1 VSQVRRIYAEKRPG
15 YDVAAQQ
22 LCHEL
27 CEVFGTQEIERVRI
41 FQRYDVEGVSE
52 AALESAKGI
61 IFSEP
66 NVDMLYDEELPEMDA
81 RMLAVEYLPGQY
93 DQRADSAAQCLQLL
107 SPNEE
112 RPKVVCAKIYA
123 IEGNVDSR
131 MMDAIAA
138 HLINPVEARR
148 ASMDKPETLAMHA
161 DVPEDVANVEGFI
174 TMEDKALAQM
184 VKNLGMAM
192 SAEDLCFCRDYF
204 RDTEKRDPSITEL
217 RAIDTYW
224 SDHCRHTTF
233 LTAIDGFEFESGEF
247 AEPIKAAYELYI
259 DTRKDVYGERKK
271 DVSLM
276 DMATLGAKALRK
288 IGKLDDLDASDEINA
303 CSIVVTANVDG
314 KEEPWLIMFKN
325 ETHNHP
331 TEIEGFGGA
340 ATCLGGAIRDPL
352 SGRSY
357 VYQAMRI
364 TGAGDPRVPYSRTRQ
379 GKLPQRRITTT
390 AAQGYS
396 SYGNQIGLAAGKVQE
411 YYHPGFVA
419 KRMELGA
426 VIAATPRDHV
436 RRGQPAPGDVVML
449 LGGRTGRD
457 GCGGATGSS
466 KAHTTESLST
476 CGAEVQKGNPPTER
490 CIQRLFRNA
499 EFAQM
504 VKRCND
510 FGAGG
515 VCVAVGEL
523 APGLV
528 IELDN
533 VPKKYEGLDG
543 TELAISESQERM
555 ACVIES
561 NMVERFK
568 QMAYE
573 ENLEA
578 TQVATVTEEERLV
591 MHWRGKTIVD
601 LSRAFL
607 DTNGVTQHAKAVIAA
622 PSSENAYLTA
632 QPDFAKGKTVR
643 EAWLAMLS
651 DLNICSQKGMVE
663 RFDGTIGAS
672 TILAPYG
679 GIHRDSPNEAMASL
693 IPTDGETTT
702 ATLMSHGYDPYLS
715 EWSPFHGAVYAVTE
729 SLAKICAA
737 GGDVTKARLTFQE
750 YFEKLGKDE
759 KRWGK
764 PAAALLG
771 GLSAQLGFGTASIG
785 GKDSMSGTFEDIH
798 VPPTL
803 VSFAVNAVEAENVIS
818 TDFKGGDH
826 RIALLRLPMD
836 DALLPEYD
844 KALMRYDLL
853 RQAIEAGDVLSA
865 HTVGR
870 GGIAAAVTM
879 MALGSRVGVNLTGVT
894 EDELFL
900 PLYGSIVCE
909 LADGA
914 PVPAGMEIVGFT
926 SEHPMINVLGTIVS
940 LEEAYKSWSE
950 PLESVFPTT
959 AASKHSTA
967 PYKPFV
973 ARNTNRPAIHIAK
986 PRVFIPSFPGTNCE
1000 LDSAKAFRRAG
1011 AEVDTFIFRNLTAKG
1026 IEESVEAIVK
1036 GIENAQIVML
1046 PGGFS
1051 AGDEPEG
1058 SGKFIAT
1065 ALRNPRIMDAIHA
1078 LLDQRDG
1085 LMLGICNGF
1094 QALIKLG
1101 LVPYGEIR
1109 TLSENDPTLTFNTIG
1124 RHAATHIRTV
1134 VSSVKSPWMAG
1145 VNVGDVH
1152 EVAISHGEGRF
1163 VCGEGQLRRLMDNG
1177 QIVTQYCDEYGHPAA
1192 NMPLNPNGSYWAI
1205 EGICSPDGRVL
1216 GKMGHSERTG
1226 AYVASNIPG
1235 NKDQKI
1241 FMSGVRY
1248 FL

>member
-1 VSQVRRIYAEKRPG
+1 MSQVKRIYAEKRPG

-22 LCHEL
+22 LCAEL
-27 CEVFGTQEIERVRI
+27 CEALGTQAIERVRV
-41 FQRYDVEGVSE
+41 FQRYDVEGLTDE
-52 AALESAKGI
+52 ALHSAKGI

-66 NVDMLYDEELPEMDA
+66 NVDVLYDEELPAMDA
-81 RMLAVEYLPGQY
+81 RLLAVEYLPGQY
-93 DQRADSAAQCLQLL
+93 DQRADSASQCLQLL
-107 SPNEE
+107 SPEQA
-112 RPKVVCAKIYA
+112 RPKVACAKVYA
-123 IEGNVDSR
+123 IEGDVTGE

-161 DVPEDVANVEGFI
+161 DAPADVAVIEGFI
-174 TMEDKALAQM
+174 AMDDRALEQM
-184 VKNLGMAM
+184 VREMGMAM

-204 RDTEKRDPSITEL
+204 RDTERRDPTLTEL

-233 LTAIDGFEFESGEF
+233 LTAIDAIDFDQGAL
-247 AEPIKAAYELYI
+247 AEPIRAAYALYI
-259 DTRKDVYGERKK
+259 DTRRDVYGERRK

-276 DMATLGAKALRK
+276 DMATLGAKALRRL
-288 IGKLDDLDASDEINA
+288 GKLDDLDASDEINA

-314 KEEPWLIMFKN
+314 HEEPWLIMFKN

-364 TGAGDPRVPYSRTRQ
+364 TGSGDPRVPYSRTRK

-419 KRMELGA
+419 KRLELGA

-436 RRGQPAPGDVVML
+436 RRAQPAPGDVVML

-466 KAHTTESLST
+466 KAHSVESLST

-528 IELDN
+528 IELDA

-555 ACVIES
+555 ACVIEADQ
-561 NMVERFK
+561 VERFR

-578 TQVATVTEEERLV
+578 TQVATVTEEARLI
-591 MHWRGKTIVD
+591 MHWRGRTIVD
-601 LSRAFL
+601 LSREFL
-607 DTNGVTQHAKAVIAA
+607 DTNGVTQHASAVIAA
-622 PSSENAYLTA
+622 PDAQHAYLTE
-632 QPDFAKGKTVR
+632 QPDFARGKTVR
-643 EAWLAMLS
+643 EAWLAMLG
-651 DLNICSQKGMVE
+651 DLNVCSQKGMVE
-663 RFDGTIGAS
+663 RFDGTIGAG

-679 GIHRDSPNEAMASL
+679 GAYRESPNEAMAAL
-693 IPTDGETTT
+693 IPTEGETTT

-737 GGDVTKARLTFQE
+737 GGDVTRARLTFQE
-750 YFEKLGKDE
+750 YFEKLGKAPE
-759 KRWGK
+759 RWGK

-771 GLSAQLGFGTASIG
+771 GFSAQMGFGTASIG

-803 VSFAVNAVEAENVIS
+803 VSFAVNAVDASHIIS

-826 RIALLRLPMD
+826 RVALLRLPV
-836 DALLPEYD
+836 DAQLLPEYD

-853 RQAIEAGDVLSA
+853 RQAIERGDVLAA

-879 MALGSRVGVNLTGVT
+879 MALGSRIGVSLDGVT
-894 EDELFL
+894 EEELFL
-900 PLYGSIVCE
+900 PAYGSIVCE

-914 PVPAGMEIVGFT
+914 PVPAGLEIVGFT
-926 SEHPMINVLGTIVS
+926 SEHPAINALGVTVT
-940 LEEAYKSWSE
+940 LEEARAAWTR
-950 PLESVFPTT
+950 PLENVFPTT
-959 AASKHSTA
+959 AEPKSAQA
-967 PYKPFV
+967 PVQAYT
-973 ARNTNRPAIHIAK
+973 ARNTARPAIRVAK

-1011 AEVDTFIFRNLTAKG
+1011 AETEIFVFRNMTAAG
-1026 IEESVEAIVK
+1026 IEESVEAIVR
-1036 GIENAQIVML
+1036 GIERSQIVML

-1051 AGDEPEG
+1051 AGDEPDG

-1065 ALRNPRIMDAIHA
+1065 ALRNPRIMDAIHT

-1085 LMLGICNGF
+1085 LILGICNGF

-1109 TLSENDPTLTFNTIG
+1109 ALAQDDPTLTYNTIG
-1124 RHAATHIRTV
+1124 RHAATHVRTV

-1145 VNVGDVH
+1145 VHVGDVH
-1152 EVAISHGEGRF
+1152 QVAISHGEGRF
-1163 VCGEGQLRRLMDNG
+1163 VCREGLLRRLAANG
-1177 QIVTQYCDEYGHPAA
+1177 QIVTQYCDEHGVPATR
-1192 NMPLNPNGSYWAI
+1192 MPDNPNGSVWAV

-1216 GKMGHSERTG
+1216 GKMGHSERIG
-1226 AYVASNIPG
+1226 RFVAGNIPG
-1235 NKDQKI
+1235 EKDQRI
-1241 FMSGVRY
+1241 FESGVQY